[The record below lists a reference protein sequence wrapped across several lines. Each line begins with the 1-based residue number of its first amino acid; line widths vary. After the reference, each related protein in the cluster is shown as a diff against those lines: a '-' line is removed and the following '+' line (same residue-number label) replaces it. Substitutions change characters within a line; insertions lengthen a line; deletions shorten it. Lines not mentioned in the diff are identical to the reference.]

1 MDPLG
6 GGGAVCQEPV
16 YILSSFIQG
25 MNYSKLEVFNLLNTG
40 GFRLK
45 LGGRK
50 TKTNKTKRKLP
61 EFHDWQDSS
70 TLQMD
75 ISASQH
81 FHIFTFRLL
90 QQVE

>member
-1 MDPLG
+1 MDRLG

-16 YILSSFIQG
+16 YILSSFIQR

-40 GFRLK
+40 GFCLK
-45 LGGRK
+45 LEAENK
-50 TKTNKTKRKLP
+50 NKQTKKLP

-70 TLQMD
+70 TRQMD